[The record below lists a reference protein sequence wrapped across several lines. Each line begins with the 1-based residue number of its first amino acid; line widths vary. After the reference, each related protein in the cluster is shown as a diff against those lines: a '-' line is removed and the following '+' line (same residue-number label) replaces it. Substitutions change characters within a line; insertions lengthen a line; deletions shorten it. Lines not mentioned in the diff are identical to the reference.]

1 MKRKALGLGLGTL
14 CSLLVFS
21 PRTFGQGLA
30 TLQGS
35 VSDPSGAVVAAAKIA
50 VTQTGTGL
58 TRSATTDSQGN
69 YLVPALQPANY
80 TLTVEAAG
88 FRQLT
93 RKDITLQ
100 ADQSATVNV
109 TMELGQATQNVTV
122 EAAAILVDTVTGTQK
137 GVINTTQMVELPLN
151 GRNAAQLSFLVP
163 GAQQSI
169 AGGGRQGVAEAC

>member
-1 MKRKALGLGLGTL
+1 MTRKLLGMVLGALA
-14 CSLLVFS
+14 FS
-21 PRTFGQGLA
+21 AAAFGQGMA
-30 TLQGS
+30 TLQGT
-35 VSDPSGAVVAAAKIA
+35 VTDPSGAVVAAAKIT
-50 VTQTGTGL
+50 VTQMATSQ
-58 TRSATTDSQGN
+58 TRSASTDSQGN

-80 TLTVEAAG
+80 SLTVEATG
-88 FRQLT
+88 FRQLI

-109 TMELGQATQNVTV
+109 SMELGQATQNVTV
-122 EAAAILVDTVTGTQK
+122 EEAAILVDTVTGTQK

-169 AGGGRQGVAEAC
+169 AGGARS